1 MTDTRN
7 EDEHLERI
15 WRMEEE
21 GGGSLALLKSHMQ
34 GDYDVCGIESLENQ
48 GYLDIRGDAVSFT
61 DSGRDRARRLIRAHR
76 LAELLVRDILG
87 VPDFE
92 AGACE
97 LEHIADTKVVD
108 GICTLLGHP
117 ACCPHGLPIP
127 RGDCCLAG
135 AREVPSVV
143 VPLTELE
150 PGQAGRVVFLEAFD
164 EREIRL
170 LGSSQIRPGTELRV
184 RQRKPCYIVDTGV
197 AAVALD
203 ESVAA
208 TVKVL
213 PLSRTL

>member
-21 GGGSLALLKSHMQ
+21 GGGSLTLLRTHM
-34 GDYDVCGIESLENQ
+34 GKDYDPLDIESLSRQ
-48 GYLDIRGDAVSFT
+48 GCLEVRGDEVAFT
-61 DSGRDRARRLIRAHR
+61 DPGRERARRLIRAHR

-97 LEHIADTKVVD
+97 LEHLADTKVVD

-127 RGDCCLAG
+127 RGDCCRAG
-135 AREVPSVV
+135 AREVTSVV

-150 PGQAGRVVFLEAFD
+150 PGKVGRVVFLEASD

-170 LGSSQIRPGTELRV
+170 LGTSQIRPGTELRV
-184 RQRKPCYIVDTGV
+184 RQRRPCYVVDTGT

-203 ESVAA
+203 EAVAA

-213 PLSRTL
+213 PLG

>member
-1 MTDTRN
+1 MTDTRT
-7 EDEHLERI
+7 EDEHMERI
-15 WRMEEE
+15 WRMDEE
-21 GGGSLALLKSHMQ
+21 GGGSLALLESHMREE
-34 GDYDVCGIESLENQ
+34 YDERGIQSLERQ
-48 GYLDIRGDAVSFT
+48 GYLDLHGDAVAFT
-61 DSGRDRARRLIRAHR
+61 GKGRERARRLIRAHR

-127 RGDCCLAG
+127 RGDCCRAG
-135 AREVPSVV
+135 AREVRSVV
-143 VPLTELE
+143 VPLTDLE
-150 PGQAGRVVFLEAFD
+150 PGRAGRVVFLEASD

-184 RQRKPCYIVDTGV
+184 RQRKPCYVVDTGT

-208 TVKVL
+208 AIKVL
-213 PLSRTL
+213 PLA